1 MIKTACLE
9 NANYGIRVN
18 ALAPGPTDT
27 RMMESVGAQINA
39 EDPAAFKDMVLTS
52 IPMQRYAT
60 VEEIANLA
68 VFLASDESSFCN
80 GAVYMADGGFTAA

>member
-1 MIKTACLE
+1 
-9 NANYGIRVN
+9 
-18 ALAPGPTDT
+18 
-27 RMMESVGAQINA
+27 MMESVGAQINA

>member
-1 MIKTACLE
+1 
-9 NANYGIRVN
+9 
-18 ALAPGPTDT
+18 
-27 RMMESVGAQINA
+27 MMESLGAQINS
-39 EDPAAFKDMVLTS
+39 EDPAAFKDTVLNS
-52 IPMQRYAT
+52 IPMQRYGT